1 MKRIISITL
10 ILLLLTGAA
19 CAETRESVIY
29 LEGEPEPVTETLY
42 ETPWGFSFWYDADL
56 LTVDESMS
64 ENGYSLTV
72 YPTDNVLGVYMEI
85 MLPEAIFMDSW
96 EYLESNTGSDTE
108 YESYY
113 TDTGTE
119 ILGYVQPAFDND
131 VIQGFYAASSN
142 NKDQVAIFIYC
153 LTEAWEG
160 WGHRLL
166 HTLQTITFGPLPAIR
181 ADWGEDYEVA
191 PSVTVSDDE
200 YSTWV
205 LFSAS
210 RPVSDFKVLA
220 LDMNDEFE
228 FEAEPVYSLGTLT
241 PGAPV
246 RVSLAFYGD
255 IPNNGISFVDEDGTL
270 CRYAVD
276 MSGEDGSLYLWA
288 F

>member
-142 NKDQVAIFIYC
+142 NKDQVAIFIY
-153 LTEAWEG
+153 
-160 WGHRLL
+160 
-166 HTLQTITFGPLPAIR
+166 
-181 ADWGEDYEVA
+181 
-191 PSVTVSDDE
+191 
-200 YSTWV
+200 
-205 LFSAS
+205 
-210 RPVSDFKVLA
+210 
-220 LDMNDEFE
+220 
-228 FEAEPVYSLGTLT
+228 
-241 PGAPV
+241 
-246 RVSLAFYGD
+246 
-255 IPNNGISFVDEDGTL
+255 
-270 CRYAVD
+270 
-276 MSGEDGSLYLWA
+276 
-288 F
+288 

>member
-1 MKRIISITL
+1 MKRIFSITL

-42 ETPWGFSFWYDADL
+42 ETPWGCSFWYDADL

-72 YPTDNVLGVYMEI
+72 YPTDSVLGVYMEI
-85 MLPEAIFMDSW
+85 MLPEAIGMDSW
-96 EYLESNTGSDTE
+96 EYLESNTGFDTE

-119 ILGYVQPAFDND
+119 ILGYVKPAFDND

-166 HTLQTITFGPLPAIR
+166 HTLQTITFGPLPAVL
-181 ADWGEDYEVA
+181 ADWAENYEAA

-200 YSTWV
+200 YATWI
-205 LFSAS
+205 LFIAR
-210 RPVSDFKVLA
+210 RPVSDFQVLA
-220 LDMNDEFE
+220 LEMNEEYDFD
-228 FEAEPVYSLGTLT
+228 AQTVYSLGTLT
-241 PGAPV
+241 PGTPV
-246 RVSLAFYGD
+246 RVSLTFYGD
-255 IPNNGISFVDEDGTL
+255 IPNNGISFVDGDGTFH
-270 CRYAVD
+270 RYAVD